1 MKKSQSG
8 FTLIELVVVIVLLGI
23 LGVTALGKFENLSAD
38 AADAAENGIAGEL
51 SSASAINYAANL
63 VNDGGATIATAD
75 CATGTDG
82 APGAALNSL
91 MASGAAP
98 TNANLSYAFSSGNFA
113 SAVVTPVEDAVC
125 ASGDTFSCTITDKR
139 GSNGDTVVIAT
150 DGVATVICTG

>member
-75 CATGTDG
+75 CATGASG
-82 APGAALNSL
+82 APGDALNSL

-113 SAVVTPVEDAVC
+113 SAVVPAEDAVC

-139 GSNGDTVVIAT
+139 GSNGDTVAIAT